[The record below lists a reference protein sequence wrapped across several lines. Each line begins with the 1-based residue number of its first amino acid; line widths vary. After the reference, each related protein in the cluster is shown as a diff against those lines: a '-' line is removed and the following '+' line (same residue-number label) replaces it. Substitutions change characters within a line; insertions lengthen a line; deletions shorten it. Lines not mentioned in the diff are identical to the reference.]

1 MIDYAN
7 PVCRL
12 APHTPSHKCVQM
24 MPKASPCKLKNIAE
38 RTHPRWLMHLYI
50 SFHHHPRR

>member
-12 APHTPSHKCVQM
+12 APCMPSYKCVQI
-24 MPKASPCKLKNIAE
+24 MPKASHYKLKNIAE
-38 RTHPRWLMHLYI
+38 RADPRWLMHLHI
-50 SFHHHPRR
+50 SFHHHRRR